1 MKQKKN
7 RRRAFSPSDYDRMCR
22 VGQERVDAAPDDR
35 QRHQRTVL
43 LDFLIIVRFTGLRP
57 HEAYGL
63 TWADVHMEDRFL
75 HVAGGKTGA
84 RDVALLDDE
93 VVDRLHAI
101 RKRHIAMQGGKVDP
115 ATSVFAGFTGK
126 PTGDVK
132 KAFGTL
138 MQACRFQH
146 STAKDY
152 CQYSLRHLYATDLV
166 GRGCQD
172 GILAKLMGT
181 SREMIQDFYDHATV
195 ETARRWVEERERAG
209 RHLRRPG
216 EHDEL
221 NLLDSELDDRVLVLG
236 EDGLLRVE
244 AA

>member
-1 MKQKKN
+1 
-7 RRRAFSPSDYDRMCR
+7 
-22 VGQERVDAAPDDR
+22 
-35 QRHQRTVL
+35 
-43 LDFLIIVRFTGLRP
+43 
-57 HEAYGL
+57 
-63 TWADVHMEDRFL
+63 MEDRFL
-75 HVAGGKTGA
+75 NVAEGKTGE

-93 VVDRLHAI
+93 VVDRLDQI
-101 RKRHIAMQGGKVDP
+101 RKRHTAAQGGKLDP
-115 ATSVFAGFTGK
+115 TTSVFVGFSGA

-138 MQACRFQH
+138 LKACAFQH

-195 ETARRWVEERERAG
+195 AMAKKWVEERERAG

-216 EHDEL
+216 EDDEL
-221 NLLDSELDDRVLVLG
+221 KLLDPDLDNRLLVMG
-236 EDGLLRVE
+236 KDGLLRVE
-244 AA
+244 VA